1 MAAVSAVLLALVAAT
16 ARDVV
21 PPTGVVAVAL
31 AAGVLADLTAGT
43 RPTPGRIVA
52 AISVLVLVG
61 PLAQNS
67 FYGIEHWRNSA
78 TLLQAPAI
86 IFLSYFG
93 ALAALHALRGRS
105 RSGPGSR
112 AG

>member
-1 MAAVSAVLLALVAAT
+1 MAAVSAVLLTLVAVT
-16 ARDVV
+16 TRDVV
-21 PPTGVVAVAL
+21 PPAGFVAVSL
-31 AAGVLADLTAGT
+31 AAGVLAALIAGT
-43 RPTPGRIVA
+43 RPTPVRIVA

-61 PLAQNS
+61 PPAQNS
-67 FYGIEHWRNSA
+67 FYGIGQWRNSA
-78 TLLQAPAI
+78 TLSQAPAI

-93 ALAALHALRGRS
+93 ALAALHAVRGRS